1 MATPDVRQQGST
13 DRSDLVEAAE
23 AYAAGG
29 IRVFPLNT
37 VRDDG
42 TCSCGDRACKN
53 VGKHPVS
60 NLAPH
65 GFKNATTDVD
75 TLRRWWASGDWNIGA
90 VPGPRYAVLDVDPR
104 KPGELGR
111 VAQVIERHGE
121 FTDTLRMATGRYE
134 VEGEG
139 LRGRH
144 YWFRVPDGVE
154 VKGGKAAGIDLRGT
168 GGYVVM
174 PPSRHKSGVQYEV
187 EQGSLTTVASAPAWI
202 VERAT
207 RGVQHEGAAGE
218 TGDVTGEPLG
228 ARTQQAVL
236 QGYLPAPEDGET
248 QRTVAVGIVR
258 NWKAN
263 GNSPQAALVMLRG
276 LLAHEKSSLD
286 ETNPW
291 VPKDADPIV
300 RSVYGSVAPD
310 HDAYV
315 RNGRGK
321 SEPRVTL
328 RSYDTIERKAARW
341 LWKDRIPLG
350 NVTML
355 VGDPGLGKSQLTAR
369 LAQMVTSKGGTV
381 ILASAED
388 SPSYTIVPRLQA
400 AGAVLSKV
408 HHVALADEHDTEGAI
423 RLPDDLQALRI
434 QIDRVGGIDLLVV
447 DPVMAHLGGKVDS
460 YKDSDVRKALA
471 PLAQLASDYDCAV
484 VAVAHLNKSTGTN
497 ATYRVGG
504 SIAFAAAAR
513 SVLLL
518 ARDPDSDERGP
529 ERILAN
535 VKNNLA
541 PEAASLRCTIE
552 AQLLDAVVEDGHV
565 RQPLATTSKIVVG
578 EECGVSG
585 SMLLAASSGEQNG
598 EPKTAVDEAKQFL
611 LAMLAAGP
619 VLSKELLREAKSAG
633 MSEMTV
639 RRAKDAL
646 RIKARQVPG
655 KQHGGW
661 MWELPG
667 DDSDDHE
674 DERLTTN
681 ASRDHETNRPS
692 HTDDAG
698 VREGPDDPSPVQGR
712 ASDQETGSTQ
722 KGGGDA

>member
-1 MATPDVRQQGST
+1 VARSDDRRQSNS
-13 DRSDLVEAAE
+13 DRSNLLKAAE
-23 AYAAGG
+23 AYAAAG
-29 IRVFPLNT
+29 IRVLPLHT
-37 VRDDG
+37 VREDG
-42 TCSCGDRACKN
+42 TCTCGDRRCRN
-53 VGKHPVS
+53 VGKHPVAH
-60 NLAPH
+60 LAPN
-65 GFKNATTDVD
+65 GLKNATVDVS
-75 TLRRWWASGDWNIGA
+75 TLRSWWAKSDWNIGA
-90 VPGPRYAVLDVDPR
+90 VPGPDFVVLDVDPR

-111 VAQVIERHGE
+111 VAQVIDRHGD
-121 FTDTLRMATGRYE
+121 FRDTLRMATGRYT
-134 VEGEG
+134 VEGNV
-139 LRGRH
+139 LRGHH
-144 YWFRVPDGVE
+144 YWFRVPRDIEIRGN
-154 VKGGKAAGIDLRGT
+154 KAAGIDLRGT

-174 PPSRHKSGVQYEV
+174 PPSRHASGVNYEV
-187 EQGSLTTVASAPAWI
+187 EQGSLATVADAPRWI
-202 VERAT
+202 VDHAT
-207 RGVQHEGAAGE
+207 RGAQNEGTVCE

-228 ARTQQAVL
+228 ARTQQADL

-248 QRTVAVGIVR
+248 QRTVAVGLIR

-263 GNSPQAALVMLRG
+263 GNSEQSAVLFLRR
-276 LLAHEKSSLD
+276 LLADERSSLD
-286 ETNPW
+286 PTNPW
-291 VPKDADPIV
+291 FPKDADPIV
-300 RSVYGSVAPD
+300 RSVYRGVAPD

-315 RNGRGK
+315 RNGKGTT
-321 SEPRVTL
+321 SRVTL
-328 RSYDTIERKAARW
+328 RSYDTIERKTARW
-341 LWKDRIPLG
+341 LWQDRIPLG

-423 RLPDDLQALRI
+423 RLPDDLQELRV

-552 AQLLDAVVEDGHV
+552 AQLLDAVVEEGHV

-646 RIKARQVPG
+646 SIKARQVSG

-661 MWELPG
+661 VWELPG
-667 DDSDDHE
+667 DDSDDHD

-681 ASRDHETNRPS
+681 ASRDRETNRPS
-692 HTDDAG
+692 HTDDTGA
-698 VREGPDDPSPVQGR
+698 REGPDDPSSVQGR

-722 KGGGDA
+722 DGGGDA